1 MKHQIVVINGGD
13 SFETYEDYLKFLK
26 DWQINF
32 KDYRNGKK
40 GWKSRLSEDLGP
52 DFEVISPDMPNRIDA
67 KYLEWKI
74 WFEKFIPHLDQEV
87 VLIGHSMG
95 GTFLVKYL
103 AENDFPKKVA
113 ATFLVAAPYY
123 EKGPDYSLAD
133 FKLPE
138 NLEKFKKQAGRTFFY
153 HSEDDPIVSLKDF
166 EGYKQNLNDAMG
178 RVFKNRGHFLN
189 ESFPELIEDLK
200 SIF

>member
-1 MKHQIVVINGGD
+1 MAK
-13 SFETYEDYLKFLK
+13 L
-26 DWQINF
+26 NF
-32 KDYRNGKK
+32 KQLGEGEPIIILHGLYGSSDNWVSIARELMTDFHVYLPDLRNHGA
-40 GWKSRLSEDLGP
+40 S
-52 DFEVISPDMPNRIDA
+52 
-67 KYLEWKI
+67 
-74 WFEKFIPHLDQEV
+74 PHLPEHNYLVMADDLLEFMNEHN
-87 VLIGHSMG
+87 LTKSTILGHSMG